1 MNLAQGTTSQFAADR
16 QVDPFTFSH
25 GEELAQ
31 LHTNLLQHAVS
42 IFRGIISNL
51 IEAVRTGMSSMS
63 AMAATGWLLSR
74 RKVEASRL
82 PSGTDV

>member
-1 MNLAQGTTSQFAADR
+1 MLQLPFCMGKSPHNLIQIFLIMM
-16 QVDPFTFSH
+16 FLFS
-25 GEELAQ
+25 E
-31 LHTNLLQHAVS
+31 
-42 IFRGIISNL
+42 GIIANL

-82 PSGTDV
+82 PSGTEV